1 MHLALIL
8 ASLFLPTEEHK
19 ANGPGVDTVSPE
31 TACAGVYR
39 TELPS
44 CDTLLISNLPENAS
58 EFLVEM
64 YFENP
69 KSGGCEGA
77 IEKIHFIKPK
87 VAQVKFKD
95 PQGEK
100 LKFRIILML
109 CNCMILPI
117 LVATSILSKEGH
129 ILQGSELVVQ
139 YYSARDEPED
149 AVSTEPETGPTDT
162 LEVRN
167 LPHSVSTDALLLY
180 FESPKSGGC
189 ADGVKEITFIEPGVA
204 CVQLTDA
211 TGECRDIEAISMCL
225 YYC

>member
-31 TACAGVYR
+31 TACAGEYR

-44 CDTLLISNLPENAS
+44 CDTLLISNLPEKAN

-77 IEKIHFIKPK
+77 IEKIHFVEPK

-109 CNCMILPI
+109 CNRII
-117 LVATSILSKEGH
+117 Y
-129 ILQGSELVVQ
+129 Q
-139 YYSARDEPED
+139 
-149 AVSTEPETGPTDT
+149 
-162 LEVRN
+162 
-167 LPHSVSTDALLLY
+167 
-180 FESPKSGGC
+180 F
-189 ADGVKEITFIEPGVA
+189 
-204 CVQLTDA
+204 
-211 TGECRDIEAISMCL
+211 
-225 YYC
+225 